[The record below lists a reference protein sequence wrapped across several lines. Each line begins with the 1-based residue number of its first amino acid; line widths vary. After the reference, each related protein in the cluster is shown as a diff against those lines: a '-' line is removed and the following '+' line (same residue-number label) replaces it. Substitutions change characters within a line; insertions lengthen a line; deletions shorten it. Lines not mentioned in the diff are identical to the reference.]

1 VKPEWP
7 KPEAQRAD
15 GGGEILGD
23 GEASLLPTSE
33 EVCGNAVSS
42 PSGVRVGA
50 WPLQK
55 VFLYSRGT
63 RGHLPE
69 HVGSQVPGGGMAP
82 LPSILK
88 SAYDSQIFCKFLGE
102 FHNCDFITR
111 LLYKNSY

>member
-42 PSGVRVGA
+42 PGGVRVGA
-50 WPLQK
+50 RPLQK
-55 VFLYSRGT
+55 VFLYSRDT
-63 RGHLPE
+63 RGLLPE

-82 LPSILK
+82 CRPSLNPPMIVRSFVSSSASFTTVIL
-88 SAYDSQIFCKFLGE
+88 
-102 FHNCDFITR
+102 
-111 LLYKNSY
+111 